1 MKKWRQL
8 FQSFFTRHIAAPE
21 PIAAVPVTKEFIP
34 DLQMDR
40 FTVWKSLKAAKYQN
54 PFFLS
59 YSTGHPDV
67 MNELRMEGWIVELQ
81 VDAEGQLGYAISVDR
96 TNLLS

>member
-21 PIAAVPVTKEFIP
+21 PVVAVPAKKEFTP
-34 DLQMDR
+34 DLQMNR
-40 FTVWKSLKAAKYQN
+40 FTALKSLKAAKTQE

-59 YSTGHPDV
+59 NSTGHPDV
-67 MNELRMEGWIVELQ
+67 MDELRMEGWIIELR
-81 VDAEGQLGYAISVDR
+81 VDAKGKLGYAICVDR